1 MNRFLVILASVTIAS
16 CASNS
21 GVTNIQSKENL
32 EAPKPAECVSIDQLQ
47 SNQNPADIFV
57 GMKKCL
63 NSENYSAAAEM
74 YYAAMIYGIYD
85 TKRVSDKTS
94 HQGIIVLRMNTL
106 SSLTEQQLSLLQTEV
121 NAILESNAQVCEALA
136 ARGLP
141 TYHPT
146 YMIQHGM
153 GAFTGDQVSNGIIKN
168 FDSQSAWLEAIDK
181 TVKCKQS

>member
-1 MNRFLVILASVTIAS
+1 MNKILMLMASIAIAS
-16 CASNS
+16 CASYS
-21 GVTNIQSKENL
+21 GVTNFQSKGNL
-32 EAPKPAECVSIDQLQ
+32 EAPRPAACVSLNDLKA
-47 SNQNPADIFV
+47 NQNPADIFV

-63 NSENYSAAAEM
+63 NSENYSDAAKM
-74 YYAAMIYGIYD
+74 YYAAMTYGIYD

-94 HQGIIVLRMNTL
+94 HQGIVVLRMNTL
-106 SSLTEQQLSLLQTEV
+106 SGLSAQQISLLQSEI
-121 NAILESNAQVCEALA
+121 NAILESNEQVCEALS

-153 GAFTGDQVSNGIIKN
+153 GAFTGNQNNNGLVEN
-168 FDSQSAWLEAIDK
+168 FDSQSAWFEAIDK